1 VRKILWALVVALFL
15 SCAPVPVAA
24 AWPAH
29 PSCKSH
35 KAKKAKFSRPG
46 KYKTPKLKKGKKHHS

>member
-1 VRKILWALVVALFL
+1 MRKILWALVVALFL

-24 AWPAH
+24 ASPTRA
-29 PSCKSH
+29 SCRRH